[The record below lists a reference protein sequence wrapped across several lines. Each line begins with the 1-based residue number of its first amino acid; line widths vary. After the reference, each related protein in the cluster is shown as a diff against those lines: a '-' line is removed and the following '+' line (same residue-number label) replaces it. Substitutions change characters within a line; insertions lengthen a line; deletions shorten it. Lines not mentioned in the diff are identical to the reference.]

1 MVIIQHDFLCGF
13 CDCMGGAESLE
24 KRYIERSE
32 DTLMK
37 TPKLKYRVKRFVAAS
52 LCAGMLFTDVGNGI
66 LFETEAKS
74 VVFAQE
80 SSAEDEAFYLHGSG
94 GNITEGELPFE
105 LEVPKAQTRIMA
117 RVMSVLNYTTSQ
129 TGIDEIKLSEGIVVG
144 SDGLARAYDDM
155 QPSVILQED
164 TTIKGTIT
172 IGYGHTG
179 KINGEK
185 IAWDTKLTLEEAEI
199 LLRSDIAEFEKA
211 VNDFCTTYGIILTQ
225 YQFDALVCFTYNLGT
240 GWTTR
245 DSSMALMLRN
255 GYEKYTEDEIINIFS
270 LYKYSGNV
278 LMPGLVQRR
287 RKEAAMFLN
296 NASLADYKTGK
307 YKVDITPL
315 SVRSSASL
323 LSPQITTLNKGTEIN
338 ITKVSGFW
346 GQTNEGWV
354 HLGYCCY
361 LTETDA
367 TPVEPTP
374 EQPVEP
380 EQPTKPAEPEQ
391 PEEPEQPTE
400 ENYPTGFYMVTTPLN
415 VRSGPGTDYD
425 IVNWTAKGDVFYITK
440 TSGKWGKIGKGWI
453 SLNPLYSQV
462 YKPQKPEVS
471 TKSNTSQGV
480 KLGWSKNADA
490 QGYYVYRKVLNG
502 SYEKIAT
509 ITSADSVSYVDT
521 KAENGTLYK
530 YKVFAYRKIDGGICK
545 SPASSVKTIVRLKGV
560 SVSSAKS
567 SASQKLKVTWEKD
580 TNATGYK
587 IQYSTSSSFAAAN
600 TKSVTVKSNKTV
612 TKTLSGLISKKK
624 YYVRVRTYKTV
635 DGTTYRSAWS
645 SKISMIVK

>member
-1 MVIIQHDFLCGF
+1 
-13 CDCMGGAESLE
+13 
-24 KRYIERSE
+24 
-32 DTLMK
+32 
-37 TPKLKYRVKRFVAAS
+37 
-52 LCAGMLFTDVGNGI
+52 
-66 LFETEAKS
+66 
-74 VVFAQE
+74 
-80 SSAEDEAFYLHGSG
+80 
-94 GNITEGELPFE
+94 
-105 LEVPKAQTRIMA
+105 
-117 RVMSVLNYTTSQ
+117 
-129 TGIDEIKLSEGIVVG
+129 
-144 SDGLARAYDDM
+144 
-155 QPSVILQED
+155 
-164 TTIKGTIT
+164 
-172 IGYGHTG
+172 
-179 KINGEK
+179 
-185 IAWDTKLTLEEAEI
+185 
-199 LLRSDIAEFEKA
+199 
-211 VNDFCTTYGIILTQ
+211 
-225 YQFDALVCFTYNLGT
+225 
-240 GWTTR
+240 
-245 DSSMALMLRN
+245 
-255 GYEKYTEDEIINIFS
+255 
-270 LYKYSGNV
+270 
-278 LMPGLVQRR
+278 
-287 RKEAAMFLN
+287 
-296 NASLADYKTGK
+296 
-307 YKVDITPL
+307 
-315 SVRSSASL
+315 
-323 LSPQITTLNKGTEIN
+323 
-338 ITKVSGFW
+338 
-346 GQTNEGWV
+346 
-354 HLGYCCY
+354 
-361 LTETDA
+361 
-367 TPVEPTP
+367 
-374 EQPVEP
+374 
-380 EQPTKPAEPEQ
+380 
-391 PEEPEQPTE
+391 
-400 ENYPTGFYMVTTPLN
+400 MVTTPLN

-462 YKPQKPEVS
+462 YKPQKPVVS

-480 KLGWSKNADA
+480 KLGWSKIADA

-567 SASQKLKVTWEKD
+567 SASKKLKVTWEKD